1 MKELVFDTGL
11 VEFNVNGV
19 CTISFNPTD
28 SGFVERLVGAFDV
41 LEQKQSEYEKEAR
54 VAAEKENKKEI
65 FEVARRRDTE
75 MREIIDNVFERP
87 VSADLFGHMN
97 VYAMASGLPVWCNF
111 MLAVVDEI
119 DAAISNEQKATGE
132 RLKKYTEK
140 YQRK

>member
-87 VSADLFGHMN
+87 VSAELFGHKN

>member
-54 VAAEKENKKEI
+54 IAAEKENKKEI

-87 VSADLFGHMN
+87 VSAELFGHMN

>member
-54 VAAEKENKKEI
+54 IAAEKENKKEI

>member
-19 CTISFNPTD
+19 CTISFNPSD
-28 SGFVERLVGAFDV
+28 IGLLERLVGAFDV

-54 VAAEKENKKEI
+54 IAAEKENKKEI

-87 VSADLFGHMN
+87 VSAELFGHMN